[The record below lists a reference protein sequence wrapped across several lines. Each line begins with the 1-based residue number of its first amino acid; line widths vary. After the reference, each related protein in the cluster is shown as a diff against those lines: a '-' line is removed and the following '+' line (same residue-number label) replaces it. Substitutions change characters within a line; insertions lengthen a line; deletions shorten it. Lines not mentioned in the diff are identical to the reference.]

1 VRRFAASLAIA
12 LAAIVATAAPA
23 YAHAT
28 LVATEPAAGAKL
40 DGLPSAVTLTFNE
53 AVEVALGGI
62 RVYDAKAQRIVTPKP
77 THPGGSSSK
86 VAVTLPALD
95 DGSYVVTWR
104 VVSAD
109 SHPVHGAFTFHVGTA
124 ASTSDTG
131 PLAKRLLNA
140 DTGSRPVGVASG
152 LARFAAFA
160 GLVVLVGGA
169 AFALTLWPGG
179 LDHPR
184 TRTLLWSAL
193 LTCAIATAAGIAL
206 QGATGAGLGL
216 GAAFKPTV
224 LRDVAGTRYGT
235 LALARLGLLALAA
248 GWLAFAPKRTT
259 GAVIGLALLATPG
272 LAGHA
277 AAGDLAALA
286 LTADVAHLAAVSI
299 WLGGLVLLTT
309 AVLTAGSRQDW
320 RDPAVKTV
328 QRFSDVALMA
338 VVVIVVTGTFQGW
351 RQVASIPGL
360 TGTTYGRL
368 LLVKVGLFVVMVG
381 LAYAGRKWVRKRK
394 GGAEP
399 PLAKLRRSV
408 AAEAVVAVVIL
419 AVTAGLVDAT
429 PAKVALARPYSTEL
443 TTPKLLIDLTL
454 DPAKAGPVA
463 LHLYTLTPEGA
474 QRAVEEMTARLT
486 LAQPPVGPID
496 IPLVVAGPGHYVVY
510 GFDLPLPGKWRLDV
524 IARLTDIDQVQ
535 ASTTVNVR

>member
-1 VRRFAASLAIA
+1 VRRLAASLAIA
-12 LAAIVATAAPA
+12 LAAIVVTAAPA
-23 YAHAT
+23 AAHAT

-40 DGLPSAVTLTFNE
+40 DAPPQAVTLTFNE

-62 RVYDAKAQRIVTPKP
+62 RVYDAKAQRVVTSKP

-109 SHPVHGAFTFHVGTA
+109 SHPVHGAFTFHVGTTA
-124 ASTSDTG
+124 PASDTG

-140 DTGSRPVGVASG
+140 DGGSRPVGIASG
-152 LARFAAFA
+152 LVRFATFA

-169 AFALTLWPGG
+169 AFVLTVWPDG
-179 LDHPR
+179 LGHPR
-184 TRTLLWSAL
+184 TKKLLWLAL
-193 LTCAIATAAGIAL
+193 LTCALATALGLAL

-216 GAAFKPTV
+216 GAAFKPAV

-235 LALARLGLLALAA
+235 VALARLALLALAA
-248 GWLAFAPKRTT
+248 AWLAFAPKRTT
-259 GAVIGLALLATPG
+259 GAVIGLGLLATPG

-299 WLGGLVLLTT
+299 WLGGLVILTT
-309 AVLTAGSRQDW
+309 TVLTA
-320 RDPAVKTV
+320 KTV
-328 QRFSDVALMA
+328 QRFSDVALIA
-338 VVVIVVTGTFQGW
+338 VAVIVVTGTFQGW

-360 TGTTYGRL
+360 TDTTYGRL
-368 LLVKVGLFVVMVG
+368 LLIKVGLFVVMVG
-381 LAYAGRKWVRKRK
+381 LAYAGRKWVRHRK

-399 PLAKLRRSV
+399 PLGKLRRSV

-443 TTPKLLIDLTL
+443 TTPKLLIDVTL

-463 LHLYTLTPEGA
+463 LHLYTLTPEGT
-474 QRAVEEMTARLT
+474 QRAVEEVTARLT
-486 LAQPPVGPID
+486 LTQPPVGPID
-496 IPLVVAGPGHYVVY
+496 VPLVVAGPGHYVVY
-510 GFDLPLPGKWRLDV
+510 GFDLPLPGAWRLDV
-524 IARLTDIDQVQ
+524 TARLTDIDQVQ
-535 ASTTVNVR
+535 ASTTINVR